1 MALVSFDLSPDV
13 LATLKRS
20 PDEFAREMRIA
31 AAIYWYSRGDVSQS
45 KAAEIAG
52 MQRVRFIDEL
62 SRRREPAFHVDMID
76 LKKELERE

>member
-13 LATLKRS
+13 LTALKRS

-31 AAIYWYSRGDVSQS
+31 AAIYWYRRGEVSQS

-52 MQRVRFIDEL
+52 MQRVAFMDEL
-62 SRRREPAFHVDMID
+62 ARRGEAAFSVDMTD
-76 LKKELERE
+76 LKEELGRD